1 MMVIRDL
8 RRCRAGYG
16 RALVKVSGENDDMT
30 KQTAKT
36 AMFLIVVPHIRQ
48 NDIWRQKTIYLFLT
62 TSQLNGNLRANISG
76 EKHDI
81 DNW

>member
-1 MMVIRDL
+1 MVIRDL

-48 NDIWRQKTIYLFLT
+48 NDI
-62 TSQLNGNLRANISG
+62 
-76 EKHDI
+76 
-81 DNW
+81 